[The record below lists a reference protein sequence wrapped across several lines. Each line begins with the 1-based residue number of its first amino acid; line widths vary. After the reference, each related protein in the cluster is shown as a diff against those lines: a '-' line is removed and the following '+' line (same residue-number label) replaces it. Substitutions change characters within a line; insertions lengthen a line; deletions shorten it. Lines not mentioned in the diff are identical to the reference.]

1 MRTMKNLYAIMAG
14 AAIFLGASCTGRLQS
29 LGEGELR
36 LHVDFENSSK
46 AAMSERELSENAI
59 VNIYK
64 ADFTGLVRSFVN
76 KDMPESVFLA
86 SDEYRVDVIAGE
98 LSKKNPAVVSWEQK
112 SYKGSEHFTVS
123 PDRVADVSVEAK
135 VCNTIT
141 EIAFDPTI
149 AANFREGYK
158 FTIGFD
164 LAGADIAEYNA
175 SNSGSRAYFL
185 TEDVEPSLFWKFEGV
200 RARTGDTVVKRG
212 EIESVAG
219 GTVYRLVPKF
229 TSNDGGAGF
238 DITVDCSTDEIDDL
252 IVFVPLSSGLS
263 ASRPYEIWATKAT
276 VHAEVDESEFT
287 ESSRVQFSYS
297 KDGVLWTEIDA
308 DRLEPGTYEALLKE
322 LDPATQYTYRL
333 LIDGVQTGDSMTFMT
348 GDAAQPENPGFE
360 VFSNAES
367 SKFKSFY
374 DPADALWKTKW
385 WDNGNHGSTTLS
397 ASQAVCVPDS
407 STKME
412 GEYSA
417 RCASQYVV
425 VKFAAGSIST
435 CEYAGTE
442 GTNGKVNF
450 GRPFTARP
458 SAVRLWAKYNG
469 GEINRGDYSGQPDY
483 ATFIVALGT
492 WPSTKYK
499 GSKNCPLQVYT
510 ADKNTYWNY
519 AELPETIA
527 YGYYETTGIEE
538 WTRLTIPFDY
548 YKTDEFPTHIVLSF
562 AASKYGDY
570 FSGCDSAVLWVD
582 GVELLYE

>member
-1 MRTMKNLYAIMAG
+1 MKRLYAIMAG
-14 AAIFLGASCTGRLQS
+14 AAVLLGASCTARLQPQ
-29 LGEGELR
+29 GEGELR
-36 LHVDFENSSK
+36 LHVDFDRSTK
-46 AAMSERELSENAI
+46 AAMSGQELGDNAL
-59 VNIYK
+59 VKIYK

-76 KDMPESVFLA
+76 KDMPESIFLA
-86 SDEYRVDVIAGE
+86 SDEYRVDVVAGE
-98 LSKKNPAVVSWEQK
+98 LSKEKPAAVSWEQK

-123 PDRVADVSVEAK
+123 TDKVTDVSVEAK

-141 EIAFDPTI
+141 EIEFDPTV
-149 AANFREGYK
+149 AANFSEGYT

-164 LAGADIAEYNA
+164 LAGEDVAVYGAA
-175 SNSGSRAYFL
+175 NSGSRAYFL
-185 TEDVEPSLFWKFEGV
+185 TDDVEPSLFWRFEGV
-200 RARTGDTVVKRG
+200 RARTGDTIVKNG
-212 EIESVAG
+212 EISSTSG

-229 TSNDGGAGF
+229 TSRDGGAVF
-238 DITVDCSTDEIDDL
+238 DITVDCSTDDIDDI
-252 IVFVPLSSGLS
+252 IVFEPLSSGLT
-263 ASRPYEIWATKAT
+263 ASRPYEIWAKRAT
-276 VHAEVDESEFT
+276 VHAEVDESELT
-287 ESSRVQFSYS
+287 DGTSVRFSYS
-297 KDGVLWTEIDA
+297 KDGVLWTDTDA
-308 DRLEPGTYEALLKE
+308 DRVEPGTYKAVIKD
-322 LDPATQYTYRL
+322 LDPNTEYTYRL
-333 LIDGVQTGDSMTFMT
+333 LIGGVQTGDSMTFVT
-348 GDAAQPENPGFE
+348 GDDAQPENPGFE

-412 GEYSA
+412 GEYSV

-469 GEINRGDYSGQPDY
+469 GEINRGDYSGEPDY

-492 WPSTKYK
+492 WPNTKYK

-527 YGYYETTGIEE
+527 YGYYETTGIGD
-538 WTRLTIPFDY
+538 WTQLVIPFEY
-548 YKTDEFPTHIVLSF
+548 YKTDVFPTHIILSF

-582 GVELLYE
+582 DVELLYE